1 MYRIVATLVSERA
14 GIVAG
19 VLAAVAPANPVY
31 SLLHMPD
38 APANAL
44 WLVALYLLARGSRM
58 NSPWGAILVAG
69 ICSALAAVTKPV
81 YFFLYAPTA
90 VGIFLFLWPQWRKGA
105 VLAVLFLVGFAA
117 GVAPCYVR
125 NYMIWGEPVFSPQ
138 GGSQLYLFVRPRLL
152 EADGPVR
159 DEANLL
165 SGGYR
170 DSRVPPTKEAWEQKF
185 GSSWDNLAKRTR
197 VYGQLAV
204 DDIEQHAA
212 RFIKL
217 WALAQVKLYGGTGTV
232 TVSRIVEPSRAQQEA
247 PTGFA
252 ATWEE
257 LWKSGWWIY
266 QVISWLL
273 LAIIYLGAIAGV
285 VALIRRKQYA
295 VLFTVLMFLAYFA
308 CAVTLWPS
316 TRYRF
321 PMMSLFAML
330 AGCAVEGLTNR
341 TETHSLPGHTEA
353 NA

>member
-1 MYRIVATLVSERA
+1 
-14 GIVAG
+14 
-19 VLAAVAPANPVY
+19 
-31 SLLHMPD
+31 
-38 APANAL
+38 
-44 WLVALYLLARGSRM
+44 M
-58 NSPWGAILVAG
+58 NSPWWAILVAG

-90 VGIFLFLWPQWRKGA
+90 VGIFLFLWPQWRKARYWQYCFWLGLPPA
-105 VLAVLFLVGFAA
+105 WQ
-117 GVAPCYVR
+117 PCYVR

-204 DDIEQHAA
+204 DDIKQHAA
-212 RFIKL
+212 RFIKQ
-217 WALAQVKLYGGTGTV
+217 WALAQMKLYGGTGTV

-247 PTGFA
+247 PAGFA
-252 ATWEE
+252 AAWEE

-273 LAIIYLGAIAGV
+273 LAIIYLGALAGV
-285 VALIRRKQYA
+285 VAFNSPQAIRGAIHSPDVSGVLCLHRDALA
-295 VLFTVLMFLAYFA
+295 VDPLP
-308 CAVTLWPS
+308 VTDDEFVCDAGGLHGGRAHESNGNALVAGPHRS
-316 TRYRF
+316 ERMTR
-321 PMMSLFAML
+321 
-330 AGCAVEGLTNR
+330 CEQ
-341 TETHSLPGHTEA
+341 
-353 NA
+353 